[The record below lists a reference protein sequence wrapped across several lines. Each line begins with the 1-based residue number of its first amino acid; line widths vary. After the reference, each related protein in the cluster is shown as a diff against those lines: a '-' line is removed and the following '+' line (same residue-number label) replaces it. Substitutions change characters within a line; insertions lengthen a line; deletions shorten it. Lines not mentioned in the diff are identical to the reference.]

1 MICKHKALFNFW
13 MVIAFLLC
21 SSKAVKTTQSASAVK
36 NAQIMPDTAKPAG
49 LLQSIMLQNPQ
60 QFNEILKKYK
70 DLNVQ
75 IIYTQVNRGANGM
88 PALQNHYFNVDANK
102 YYYPASTVKLPV
114 VLLALQ
120 KLHELQNKQLNA
132 NTTMLTGSA
141 FSGQT

>member
-60 QFNEILKKYK
+60 QFNEILKK
-70 DLNVQ
+70 
-75 IIYTQVNRGANGM
+75 
-88 PALQNHYFNVDANK
+88 
-102 YYYPASTVKLPV
+102 
-114 VLLALQ
+114 
-120 KLHELQNKQLNA
+120 
-132 NTTMLTGSA
+132 
-141 FSGQT
+141 